1 MKIIDKYLLK
11 SFLITFTTVFVILFF
26 IFVLQSI
33 WLFIAELAGK
43 DLDFGTIFKFI
54 FYYSPIMVPLVLPLS
69 ILLASIMTFGSFAEN
84 YEFAAMKS
92 GGISLRRA
100 MKFLIVCT
108 SVFSL
113 IAFLFAN
120 NIIPEAQYRFV
131 NLRKNILQTKPA
143 MAIGEGQF
151 NKIGTTTTIKVE
163 KKSGEN
169 GEFLEGITMHM
180 KKGEFGP
187 VTTVIKAKNGVL
199 KSDESTNL
207 LQLDLLDGNYYE
219 DIQSQKIEERDKLPF
234 AKSSFKKYT
243 INIDLARL
251 NGSSEEGGEIINAFN
266 MLSMNE
272 LKYTIDSLDSN
283 YKKDIVSFSENIDK
297 DSQNLSNVL
306 EGTTSQS
313 PVVLKSN
320 IENKENL
327 LELFP
332 NDKKLI
338 LLEVAKSNIS
348 NTLFTIDN
356 YKNDLEMKK
365 KYINDF
371 WIAYYDKILVAY
383 SCLLMFFIGAPLG
396 AIIRKGGLG
405 LPIVFAVLIFIIFNF
420 ANTFGKKLAG
430 QDAIHPFLGVAAGAI
445 ILTPFAILFTYR
457 ATNDMGLTIDLDW
470 LIHPINK
477 LFKIKNSNDFKFNQ
491 SIISLK
497 NISLDSNDE
506 DVIKLNSF
514 NEESLIS
521 VVKNYKQFSYSN
533 EFRIKALKILE
544 QKGISQEQ
552 LLESNNLYNLKYLK
566 LVSYSDLYKKQTL
579 LALIFNLLS
588 YTVIINLTNLLVLIF
603 GFISVILMYYFLNK
617 SSESLNEIK
626 RITKREDSFVPTFIA
641 YFFGLVLFIFIF
653 SYNRYRLK
661 EVISEFNN

>member
-43 DLDFGTIFKFI
+43 DLDFITIFKFI

-92 GGISLRRA
+92 GGISLKRA
-100 MKFLIVCT
+100 MKFLVICT
-108 SVFSL
+108 MVFSA

-131 NLRKNILQTKPA
+131 NLRKSILQTKPA

-151 NKIGTTTTIKVE
+151 NKIGTTTTIKVD
-163 KKSGEN
+163 KKSGDN

-180 KKGEFGP
+180 KKGEFSP
-187 VTTVIKAKNGVL
+187 ITTVIKAKKGVL
-199 KSDESTNL
+199 KSDETTNL

-219 DIQSQKIEERDKLPF
+219 DIQSQKMEEREKLPF

-243 INIDLARL
+243 INIDLAKL
-251 NGSSEEGGEIINAFN
+251 NGATDDGGEIINAFN
-266 MLSMNE
+266 MLTMGE
-272 LKYTIDSLDSN
+272 LKYTIDSLQLN
-283 YKKDIVSFSENIDK
+283 YKKDVISYSENIDK
-297 DSQNLSNVL
+297 TSQNLTDVLQVSNPA
-306 EGTTSQS
+306 T
-313 PVVLKSN
+313 PVIAKVDAKSST
-320 IENKENL
+320 NL
-327 LELFP
+327 LDIFP
-332 NDKKLI
+332 KEKQAVLI
-338 LLEVAKSNIS
+338 DVAKSNIS
-348 NTLFTIDN
+348 NVIFSLDN
-356 YKNDLEMKK
+356 YNTDLDMKK

-430 QDAIHPFLGVAAGAI
+430 QDAIHPFIGVAAGAL
-445 ILTPFAILFTYR
+445 ILTPFAVLLTYR

-470 LIHPINK
+470 LINPIKNIFNK
-477 LFKIKNSNDFKFNQ
+477 LTNNKLQSSNTQ
-491 SIISLK
+491 T
-497 NISLDSNDE
+497 
-506 DVIKLNSF
+506 
-514 NEESLIS
+514 NE
-521 VVKNYKQFSYSN
+521 Q
-533 EFRIKALKILE
+533 
-544 QKGISQEQ
+544 
-552 LLESNNLYNLKYLK
+552 
-566 LVSYSDLYKKQTL
+566 
-579 LALIFNLLS
+579 
-588 YTVIINLTNLLVLIF
+588 
-603 GFISVILMYYFLNK
+603 
-617 SSESLNEIK
+617 
-626 RITKREDSFVPTFIA
+626 
-641 YFFGLVLFIFIF
+641 
-653 SYNRYRLK
+653 
-661 EVISEFNN
+661 

>member
-43 DLDFGTIFKFI
+43 DLDFVTIFKFI

-151 NKIGTTTTIKVE
+151 NKIGPTTTIKVE

-219 DIQSQKIEERDKLPF
+219 DIQPQKIEERDKLPF

-266 MLSMNE
+266 MLSMSE
-272 LKYTIDSLDSN
+272 LKYTIDSLDVN
-283 YKKDIVSFSENIDK
+283 YKKDVISYSENIDK
-297 DSQNLSNVL
+297 ASQNLTNVL
-306 EGTTSQS
+306 QGTTSQS
-313 PVVLKSN
+313 PVAIKPTSK
-320 IENKENL
+320 IKENL
-327 LELFP
+327 LDLFP
-332 NDKKLI
+332 NDKQLI

-348 NTLFTIDN
+348 NTVFSLDS
-356 YKNDLEMKK
+356 YEKDLEMKK

-430 QDAIHPFLGVAAGAI
+430 QDAIHPFLGVAAGALL
-445 ILTPFAILFTYR
+445 LTPFAILFTYR

-470 LIHPINK
+470 LMDP
-477 LFKIKNSNDFKFNQ
+477 IKNIITKFSKQ
-491 SIISLK
+491 
-497 NISLDSNDE
+497 
-506 DVIKLNSF
+506 KL
-514 NEESLIS
+514 
-521 VVKNYKQFSYSN
+521 
-533 EFRIKALKILE
+533 
-544 QKGISQEQ
+544 
-552 LLESNNLYNLKYLK
+552 
-566 LVSYSDLYKKQTL
+566 
-579 LALIFNLLS
+579 
-588 YTVIINLTNLLVLIF
+588 
-603 GFISVILMYYFLNK
+603 K
-617 SSESLNEIK
+617 SSN
-626 RITKREDSFVPTFIA
+626 TT
-641 YFFGLVLFIFIF
+641 
-653 SYNRYRLK
+653 N
-661 EVISEFNN
+661 